1 MMKIIIMALTITITG
16 IPMTEQRDQ
25 RCDECLRR
33 SWMATLARNGVSDVD
48 QQLFM
53 QSMEDILQDEVS
65 ENAPELQRQLSMLY
79 GKITSDDDPFRLQK
93 QFSNTVASQLAKEWQ
108 AKINADNDPFN
119 LSLRL
124 ALAAN
129 IIDYGAASHFNLQ
142 QTIERVLKS
151 PLAID
156 QTELLRKK
164 IQTAKSI
171 LYLGDNAGE
180 IFFDKLFLEVIAHP
194 SVTFVVRGG
203 PALNDATLED
213 ALLADIQDIAKPI
226 TNGYNAPSTIP
237 EKGTEDFRHAFD
249 KADLIISKGMGN
261 LEGLMHRQDNRIFFL
276 LMAKCEVIADYLSVS
291 KGSFVVA
298 ENTFIATL

>member
-1 MMKIIIMALTITITG
+1 MTKIIIMVLTTTTTDIR
-16 IPMTEQRDQ
+16 MTEQRDK

-33 SWMATLARNGVSDVD
+33 SWTATLDRNAISNAE
-48 QQLFM
+48 QELFI
-53 QSMEDILQDEVS
+53 QSMGVALQDEGRQ
-65 ENAPELQRQLSMLY
+65 NAPELQRELSMLY
-79 GKITSDDDPFRLQK
+79 SKITSDDDPFRLQK
-93 QFSNTVASQLAKEWQ
+93 QLSNSVAAQLAKEWQ
-108 AKINADNDPFN
+108 SKVNTDNDPFK

-129 IIDYGAASHFNLQ
+129 IIDYGAASQFDLQ
-142 QTIERVLKS
+142 QTIERVLNS

-156 QTELLRKK
+156 QTGLLREK
-164 IQTAKSI
+164 IQSAKSI

-194 SVTFVVRGG
+194 NVTFVVRGG

-213 ALLADIQDIAKPI
+213 ALLADIQGIAKTI
-226 TNGYNAPSTIP
+226 TNGFNAPSTIP
-237 EKGTEDFRHAFD
+237 EKGHAAFRHAFD
-249 KADLIISKGMGN
+249 EADLIISKGMGN

-298 ENTFIATL
+298 ENTYIATR